1 MIQANIRSTLPANML
16 AGGRVWGLVRGPFLR
31 LVGILVAGLVG
42 VLVGPEVICVLVVG
56 LAGVLSRNLD

>member
-1 MIQANIRSTLPANML
+1 ML